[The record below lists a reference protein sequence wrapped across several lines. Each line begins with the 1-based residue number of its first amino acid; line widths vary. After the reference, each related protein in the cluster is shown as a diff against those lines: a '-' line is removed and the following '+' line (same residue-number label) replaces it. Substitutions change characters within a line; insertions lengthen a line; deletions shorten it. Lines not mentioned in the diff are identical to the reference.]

1 MIHTIYHG
9 SERRIEK
16 PTFGFGYAA
25 NDYGLGFYCTEQLE
39 LAYEWAVDDARNG
52 FANEY
57 QIETD
62 GLDILDLGQPDCTD
76 LQWLAILLENRT
88 FNTASVLAEEART
101 YLLANFLPDYRD
113 RDIIIGYRADDS
125 YFAFAQ
131 DFISGGISLRQLGN
145 AMRLGKLGLQ
155 FVVKSERAFERLQF
169 AAAHPANSDEW
180 LASKVA
186 RDAAARRAYL
196 DSERHK
202 RQKGDL
208 YITQILDEEMKL
220 GDTRLR

>member
-1 MIHTIYHG
+1 MIRTIYHG
-9 SERRIEK
+9 SDRRIEK
-16 PTFGFGYAA
+16 PVYGAGYAA
-25 NDYGLGFYCTEQLE
+25 NDYGRGFYCTEQLE
-39 LAYEWAVDDARNG
+39 LAYEWAVDDARDG

-62 GLDILDLGQPDCTD
+62 GLDILDLGQPGFTD

-88 FNTASVLAEEART
+88 FDTASVLAADAQA
-101 YLLANFLPDYRD
+101 YLLANFLPDYHNRD
-113 RDIIIGYRADDS
+113 AIIGHRADDS

-155 FVVKSERAFERLQF
+155 FVVKSERAFERLRF
-169 AAAHPANSDEW
+169 VVAHPASSSEW
-180 LASKVA
+180 LASKIE
-186 RDAAARRAYL
+186 RDAAARHAYL

-208 YITQILDEEMKL
+208 YITQILDEEMRL
-220 GDTRLR
+220 GDERLR